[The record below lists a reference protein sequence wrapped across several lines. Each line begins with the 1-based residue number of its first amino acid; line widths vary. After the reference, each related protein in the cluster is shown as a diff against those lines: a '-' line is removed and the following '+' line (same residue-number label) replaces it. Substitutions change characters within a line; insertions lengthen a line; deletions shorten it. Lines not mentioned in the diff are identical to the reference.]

1 MPPSLDRI
9 DHIHVFVSDR
19 TAAERWYQRVLG
31 LERVAA
37 LAFWAND
44 PNGPLILANPD
55 GAVCLSLFERALERC
70 RSTIALGVSAEQ
82 FRQWHDWLSQ
92 VLPAPPRL
100 EDHQVAWSLYFSDPD
115 GNPFEITNY
124 DCERLWKKS

>member
-9 DHIHVFVSDR
+9 DHIHVYVADR

-37 LAFWAND
+37 LAFWAD
-44 PNGPLILANPD
+44 EPGGPLIIAD
-55 GAVCLSLFERALERC
+55 STGAVCLSLFERAHAPC
-70 RSTIALGVSAEQ
+70 RSTIALGVSGEQ
-82 FRQWHDWLSQ
+82 FYQWQNWLMQ
-92 VLPAPPRL
+92 ELPVPPRL

-115 GNPFEITNY
+115 DNPFEITTY
-124 DCERLWKKS
+124 DRAMSPVGA